1 MFNSKHLTFI
11 EFELFLIPIDI
22 QFPEDAP
29 SSLLGFNQQNIGDP
43 VEENYEENNFVL
55 VEENF
60 EEDIVVGDVA
70 TDGSVVDN
78 DYQVNEESED
88 DSDVSLMNE
97 NGENYMDHYEGDG
110 DERIVV
116 VSSDE
121 ETALTRVAT
130 YCQNHQWAQN
140 PNGTISFE
148 AGQIFRFAKITR
160 EVIEK
165 YAIQEGFTFK
175 KTKNDRKFGGVL
187 LSATAFDGDKNI
199 LHIAICICESKT
211 SDSWSWFLRELRD
224 SLGWYDRKK
233 ICFISDRQKGCVK
246 ALAKEWPEA
255 YTRVANRGRF
265 NQALDS
271 IKGDSVHVAN

>member
-22 QFPEDAP
+22 QFLEDAP

-175 KTKNDRKFGGVL
+175 KTKNDRYRYIVTCNNDACDWTPHASCLTDGVTFIIRSVQGSHSMCL
-187 LSATAFDGDKNI
+187 RLVENKEAT
-199 LHIAICICESKT
+199 S
-211 SDSWSWFLRELRD
+211 
-224 SLGWYDRKK
+224 
-233 ICFISDRQKGCVK
+233 
-246 ALAKEWPEA
+246 P
-255 YTRVANRGRF
+255 
-265 NQALDS
+265 
-271 IKGDSVHVAN
+271 